1 MSSFENAR
9 FFFKVYLFF
18 LYLQN
23 KRLRLNLLRERF
35 LMTKMRKS
43 LLQFIF
49 SGSSMRRWNDK
60 LRPVELYEIDKQAH
74 KMITA
79 FLLYRLQCR
88 NLDKEESLLLGQEL
102 IEGCLFDYF
111 YRLIITDIK
120 PPVFYRIRENKEH
133 FEQLTNWVLTA
144 LEPIV
149 KPIGQV
155 FWDKLV
161 AYHKNAYQQEEESL
175 AQRILKVSHLYASK
189 WEFNLIRPLNYFDEE
204 LRDIESSFTE
214 QLQAMNDIEG
224 VNHLLASAGN
234 PFVRIANLCG
244 QLRFQIRWSQTS
256 RMPETSVLGH
266 MFVVASYSYF
276 MSLDL
281 GLCNARAVNN
291 FFAGLFHDLPEL
303 LTRDI
308 SNPVKKSVDYLPG
321 INEYENA
328 EIERRILV
336 PLQSAGYED
345 VASRLSYYLGT
356 GQASEFGETIS
367 DEYGNVHAID
377 SFEQLHA
384 QYNFDK
390 FDGKDGALVKACDM
404 MGAFLEAHTSV
415 HNGVGSPYIYEAM
428 ERIRTQCKDVNL
440 GSFNI
445 RTLLADFD

>member
-1 MSSFENAR
+1 
-9 FFFKVYLFF
+9 
-18 LYLQN
+18 
-23 KRLRLNLLRERF
+23 
-35 LMTKMRKS
+35 MTKIRKS

-111 YRLIITDIK
+111 YRLVITDLK

-133 FEQLTNWVLTA
+133 FEQLTAWVLKE
-144 LEPIV
+144 LEPIIR
-149 KPIGQV
+149 PAGEV

-189 WEFNLIRPLNYFDEE
+189 WEFSLIRPLNYFDEE
-204 LRDIESSFTE
+204 LRDIDSSFSE
-214 QLQAMNDIEG
+214 QLQAMEDIEG
-224 VNHLLASAGN
+224 VNQLLASAGN

-281 GLCNARAVNN
+281 GLCTARSVNN

-308 SNPVKKSVDYLPG
+308 INPVKKSVDYLPA
-321 INEYENA
+321 ILQEYEND
-328 EIERRILV
+328 ELERRIFV
-336 PLQSAGYED
+336 PLRSAGYED
-345 VASRLSYYLGT
+345 IVNRLSYYLGT
-356 GQASEFGETIS
+356 DQSSEFGETIC
-367 DEYGNVHAID
+367 DEHGNILVVD
-377 SFEQLHA
+377 SFEELNA
-384 QYNFDK
+384 KYNSNS
-390 FDGKDGALVKACDM
+390 FDGKDGELIKACDIL
-404 MGAFLEAHTSV
+404 GAFLEAHSSIY
-415 HNGVGSPYIYEAM
+415 HGLASPYLHESMA
-428 ERIRTQCKDVNL
+428 RIRMQCKSMNL
-440 GSFNI
+440 GSFNMQ
-445 RTLLADFD
+445 TLLADFD